1 MLEWDGWDLVID
13 CCGAGKGGHFQEAC
27 RTSGLGLSRIGLG
40 LFLRAKIQLAAKKT
54 PPWDAWVAQC

>member
-27 RTSGLGLSRIGLG
+27 RTSGLRLSRIGLG

-54 PPWDAWVAQC
+54 PP